1 MFLRMMIM
9 IDFARDEPIKNQA
22 MNSDHGSAHGTSK
35 RKRVTRSN
43 KQPKRTKLNPDE
55 EEEVISSSS
64 SDEDTQLPIDH

>member
-1 MFLRMMIM
+1 
-9 IDFARDEPIKNQA
+9 
-22 MNSDHGSAHGTSK
+22 MNSEPEDHGSAHGTSK

-55 EEEVISSSS
+55 DEEVISSSS